1 MRRLRKKQPD
11 VRFKKKVLQRLL
23 FFLITAALFTYLTI
37 LYFDNLKTHP
47 LHVDEYIFTQ
57 KSYFLDLFMKREFS
71 DWRWY
76 LSNSAAQP
84 KFGPYIFGMT
94 LHLAGIDNIEQ
105 ELTKRGFEDTKSQDH
120 WAYRLM
126 NKNLINPPATIL
138 PQLELIQI
146 NRYPSALFSLGALA
160 LTFLI
165 TFRIKGLF
173 FAGIA
178 TFLLGSN
185 SLMEL
190 FGKRAM
196 TDSMQLFFFFLTILL
211 TSLFLNALEKKNT
224 SRVYLLSVALGM
236 SSAFGTGV
244 KVSGILNVLFLIILF
259 LLLLPLRRNTKTTLN
274 TLIKSV
280 LIMVVTFTILF
291 ILPHPYLHH
300 HPIRQFTTM
309 FTSRLAA
316 NDDYMLAFPLSAVH
330 SRSEAINLVIKN
342 TLLPTGNY
350 INFRFLFIPL
360 DLILFSWGFLLV
372 GYKALKDFVGK
383 KKITG
388 EVLLITWTLLVS
400 ISLMAYMKNNW
411 PRFYLPTTAAVTFI
425 EAYAISDVVREIVSM
440 SIWRRRTKK
449 HQPVGL
455 SREG

>member
-1 MRRLRKKQPD
+1 MKKRLKENNLG

-23 FFLITAALFTYLTI
+23 FCLVATALFI
-37 LYFDNLKTHP
+37 YFAIVYFSDLKTHP
-47 LHVDEYIFTQ
+47 LDIDEYIFTQ
-57 KSYFLDLFMKREFS
+57 KSYFFDLFVKREFS

-84 KFGPYIFGMT
+84 KLGPYIFGMT

-105 ELTKRGFEDTKSQDH
+105 ELTKRGFENTKPKEH

-126 NKNLINPPATIL
+126 NKDLINPPAAIL

-146 NRYPSALFSLGALA
+146 NRYPSALFSLGVLA

-196 TDSMQLFFFFLTILL
+196 TDSMQLFFFFLTLSM

-224 SRVYLLSVALGM
+224 SRAYFLSVALGM
-236 SSAFGTGV
+236 SSALGTGV

-259 LLLLPLRRNTKTTLN
+259 LLLLPLRRNPKTTLN

-280 LIMVVTFTILF
+280 LIMVVTFAILF
-291 ILPHPYLHH
+291 IPPHPYLYH

-309 FTSRLAA
+309 FTRRLAA
-316 NDDYMLAFPLSAVH
+316 SDDYMLEFPLTAVN

-342 TLLPTGNY
+342 TLLPSGKH
-350 INFRFLFIPL
+350 INFRYRSIPL

-372 GYKALKDFVGK
+372 GKRALNDVVGK
-383 KKITG
+383 KKMTG
-388 EVLLITWTLLVS
+388 EFLLITWTLLVS
-400 ISLMAYMKNNW
+400 ISLMAYLKNNW
-411 PRFYLPTTAAVTFI
+411 PRFYLPTTAAITLI
-425 EAYAISDVVREIVSM
+425 EAYAISAGVHAIT
-440 SIWRRRTKK
+440 SIRILRRGMLRK
-449 HQPVGL
+449 
-455 SREG
+455 SSNM